1 MPYRMFFRVDTRLIH
16 GQIVEAWLP
25 FLGARHVIVANDI
38 LVQDALR
45 QQIMCLAI
53 PHRVQIHFLSLTDL
67 PQILRKYASEKCMVL
82 FENIGDLHAFMPFY
96 TAQQVQASMP
106 AIELNV
112 GNLHYGKEKKELF
125 PHVYVSDAEWHML
138 RELAKK
144 FPLDFRSIPSEKART
159 LNDVLS

>member
-1 MPYRMFFRVDTRLIH
+1 MPFRTFFRVDARLIH

-25 FLGARHVIVANDI
+25 FLGARHIIVANDI

-53 PHRVQIHFLSLTDL
+53 PHRVQIHFLSLMDL
-67 PQILRKYASEKCMVL
+67 PQTLRKHASEKCMVL
-82 FENIGDLHAFMPFY
+82 FENIGDLHAFMLFY
-96 TAQQVQASMP
+96 TAQHMQTFTP
-106 AIELNV
+106 TIELNV

-125 PHVYVSDAEWHML
+125 PHVYVNDAEWHML
-138 RELAKK
+138 RDLAKN